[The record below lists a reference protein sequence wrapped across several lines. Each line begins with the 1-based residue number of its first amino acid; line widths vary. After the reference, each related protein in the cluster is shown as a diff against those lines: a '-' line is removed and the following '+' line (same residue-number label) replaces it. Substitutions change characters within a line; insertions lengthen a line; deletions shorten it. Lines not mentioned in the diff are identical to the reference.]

1 MTTRPL
7 VDFAIFD
14 LTVGKLFRPFINMNE
29 ASDNDTFK
37 KLNSLSAL
45 ISSEDAEFKDVEAK
59 LEVKQREIVRQGEL
73 HLEQIQRSMAQK
85 EKLGQLCGTIEEV
98 LLTVTAKTLGLQDL
112 SKNLVVS
119 DNRENEE
126 LISTLTAGSRSV
138 VLLEKVSSTQKLE
151 VTEYLEDNASI
162 KNFREHISMLQE
174 AIHDSQAQLDSINY
188 SIKKVKEKAYEAS
201 ARETTIKYKIEQIES
216 KKRSLIDKIG
226 VLKEEDQAREA
237 TRSSAS
243 MHEELT
249 KIEKD
254 IDIASD
260 DLKGIQK
267 DVLNKKK
274 ELDSL
279 RNAIK
284 TEAAAADGRCE
295 TKLALDVSIES
306 LQKDIESTKE
316 EIKISTLSLS
326 TLDTNIAAGKAKI
339 EEQSS
344 RVKYVSATIQTMD
357 HAGSQVI
364 SHIEDLKRQINR
376 TKGIYQHENSSN
388 VSSDVTA
395 HDAISPT
402 STMTD
407 QTDPRRELQRIET
420 EVQAVT
426 MQRDAL
432 QKERAHKLVAT
443 RNHHEDLKHA
453 RITLD
458 SHEASIS
465 HLKSNIASLQGLVNK
480 LQSRKLSE
488 ISMDNFLNTGQGEQE
503 ENGIDVLAE
512 VVGFELHDGL
522 VLDSE
527 DSDETAREESF
538 LVAIANNRNAI
549 AEVREAC
556 QHLINEKHSRTD
568 AVDKLQK
575 DLTQC
580 EDEFIMRKVERD
592 VALEMNR
599 NEEHFHDILSK
610 LDDEIKI
617 SDRDFREAMR
627 LLEEQQAVTEESFQG
642 EYRSKLKELQAIKM
656 RAIVGNRSESKS
668 QQG

>member
-85 EKLGQLCGTIEEV
+85 EKLGQLCGTIEEF
-98 LLTVTAKTLGLQDL
+98 LLTITAKTLGLQDL

-162 KNFREHISMLQE
+162 KTFEHISMLQE

-188 SIKKVKEKAYEAS
+188 SIKKVKEKACEAS

-339 EEQSS
+339 ES
-344 RVKYVSATIQTMD
+344 KA
-357 HAGSQVI
+357 
-364 SHIEDLKRQINR
+364 
-376 TKGIYQHENSSN
+376 
-388 VSSDVTA
+388 
-395 HDAISPT
+395 
-402 STMTD
+402 
-407 QTDPRRELQRIET
+407 
-420 EVQAVT
+420 
-426 MQRDAL
+426 
-432 QKERAHKLVAT
+432 RA
-443 RNHHEDLKHA
+443 
-453 RITLD
+453 
-458 SHEASIS
+458 
-465 HLKSNIASLQGLVNK
+465 
-480 LQSRKLSE
+480 
-488 ISMDNFLNTGQGEQE
+488 
-503 ENGIDVLAE
+503 
-512 VVGFELHDGL
+512 
-522 VLDSE
+522 
-527 DSDETAREESF
+527 
-538 LVAIANNRNAI
+538 
-549 AEVREAC
+549 
-556 QHLINEKHSRTD
+556 
-568 AVDKLQK
+568 
-575 DLTQC
+575 
-580 EDEFIMRKVERD
+580 
-592 VALEMNR
+592 
-599 NEEHFHDILSK
+599 
-610 LDDEIKI
+610 
-617 SDRDFREAMR
+617 
-627 LLEEQQAVTEESFQG
+627 
-642 EYRSKLKELQAIKM
+642 
-656 RAIVGNRSESKS
+656 
-668 QQG
+668 